1 MGFSTK
7 QKLEAK
13 QTHSIFL
20 REKSLQKINS
30 INFQIEYADL

>member
-1 MGFSTK
+1 MGK

-20 REKSLQKINS
+20 RQKSLQKINTL
-30 INFQIEYADL
+30 NFQIEYPDL